1 MDRETRKNHPDE
13 VFRIQFDLEEKRER
27 GGGGGRKGEAGSS
40 EQRIFIC
47 IVSSTTDRVMRTE
60 RSRGLVFGGVV
71 FFFCFSLS
79 LFFNV
84 DLNEFIRASDYE

>member
-13 VFRIQFDLEEKRER
+13 VFRIQFDLEEKREG

-47 IVSSTTDRVMRTE
+47 IVSSTIDRVMRTE

-71 FFFCFSLS
+71 FF
-79 LFFNV
+79 LFF
-84 DLNEFIRASDYE
+84 LFLSFSTLTLMSL

>member
-1 MDRETRKNHPDE
+1 MKCFGFNSTWKR
-13 VFRIQFDLEEKRER
+13 RER
-27 GGGGGRKGEAGSS
+27 EGKGGGRKGEAGSS

-47 IVSSTTDRVMRTE
+47 IVSSTTDRIMRTE